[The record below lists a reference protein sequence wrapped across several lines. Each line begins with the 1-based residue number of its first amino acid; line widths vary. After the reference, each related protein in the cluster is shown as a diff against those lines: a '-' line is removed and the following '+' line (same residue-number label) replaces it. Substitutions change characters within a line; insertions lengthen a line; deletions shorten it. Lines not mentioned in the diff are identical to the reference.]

1 MSKVVKVINNYT
13 RKRENEKKTK
23 QDENRVAKRRTLLFG
38 SMLLVVAG
46 ILLIVA
52 FNQQNQNQLIH
63 EELVQ
68 AQVVLDERKN
78 EAEDLEQQ
86 IRQLNDDDY
95 ITRIARSEFFLSEEG
110 EIVFNLSDLETPE
123 EKAEKDENGK

>member
-1 MSKVVKVINNYT
+1 MSKVVKIINNYT
-13 RKRENEKKTK
+13 RKRENEQKTK

-46 ILLIVA
+46 ILLLVA
-52 FNQQNQNQLIH
+52 FNQKNQNQLIH

-86 IRQLNDDDY
+86 IRQLNDEDY

>member
-13 RKRENEKKTK
+13 RKRENEQKTK
-23 QDENRVAKRRTLLFG
+23 QVENRVAKRRTLLFG

-52 FNQQNQNQLIH
+52 FNQKNQNQLIH

-68 AQVVLDERKN
+68 AQVVLDERKT

-110 EIVFNLSDLETPE
+110 EIVFNLSDLETSE
-123 EKAEKDENGK
+123 EKAEKDGNGE

>member
-52 FNQQNQNQLIH
+52 FNQKNQNQLIH

-86 IRQLNDDDY
+86 IRQLNDEDY

-110 EIVFNLSDLETPE
+110 EIVFNLSDLEE
-123 EKAEKDENGK
+123 AEKEEDGE

>member
-52 FNQQNQNQLIH
+52 FNQKNQNQLIH

-110 EIVFNLSDLETPE
+110 EIVFNLSDLEE
-123 EKAEKDENGK
+123 AEKEEDGE

>member
-1 MSKVVKVINNYT
+1 VSKVVKVINNYT

-68 AQVVLDERKN
+68 AQVVLDERKT

-110 EIVFNLSDLETPE
+110 EIVFNLSNLEE
-123 EKAEKDENGK
+123 AEKEEDGE

>member
-68 AQVVLDERKN
+68 AQVVLDERKT

-110 EIVFNLSDLETPE
+110 EIVFNLSNLEE
-123 EKAEKDENGK
+123 AEKEEDGE

>member
-13 RKRENEKKTK
+13 RKRENEQKTK
-23 QDENRVAKRRTLLFG
+23 QVENRVAKRRTLLFG
-38 SMLLVVAG
+38 SILLVVAG

-52 FNQQNQNQLIH
+52 FNQKNQNQLIH

-68 AQVVLDERKN
+68 AQVVLDERKT

-110 EIVFNLSDLETPE
+110 EIVFNLSDLETSE
-123 EKAEKDENGK
+123 EKAEKDEDGE

>member
-52 FNQQNQNQLIH
+52 FNQKNQNQLIH

>member
-1 MSKVVKVINNYT
+1 M
-13 RKRENEKKTK
+13 
-23 QDENRVAKRRTLLFG
+23 VA
-38 SMLLVVAG
+38 AG
-46 ILLIVA
+46 ILLLVA
-52 FNQQNQNQLIH
+52 FNQKNQNQLIH

-86 IRQLNDDDY
+86 IRQLNDEDY

>member
-38 SMLLVVAG
+38 SVLLVVAG

-52 FNQQNQNQLIH
+52 FNQKNQNQLIH

>member
-13 RKRENEKKTK
+13 RKREKEKKTK

-38 SMLLVVAG
+38 SMLLMVVG
-46 ILLIVA
+46 ILLIIA
-52 FNQQNQNQLIH
+52 FNQKNQNQLIH

-68 AQVVLDERKN
+68 AQVVLDERKT

-110 EIVFNLSDLETPE
+110 EIVFNLSDLEEPE
-123 EKAEKDENGK
+123 EKAEKEENGE

>member
-1 MSKVVKVINNYT
+1 MSKVVKIINNYT
-13 RKRENEKKTK
+13 RKRENEQKTK

-38 SMLLVVAG
+38 SILLVAAG
-46 ILLIVA
+46 ILLLVA
-52 FNQQNQNQLIH
+52 FNQKNQNQLIH

-86 IRQLNDDDY
+86 IRQLNDEDY

>member
-110 EIVFNLSDLETPE
+110 EIVFNLSDLEE
-123 EKAEKDENGK
+123 AEKEEDGE

>member
-13 RKRENEKKTK
+13 RKRENEQKTK

-52 FNQQNQNQLIH
+52 FNQKNQNQLIH

-86 IRQLNDDDY
+86 IRQLNDEDY

-123 EKAEKDENGK
+123 EKAEKDENGE

>member
-13 RKRENEKKTK
+13 KKRENEKKTK

-38 SMLLVVAG
+38 SVLLVVAG

-52 FNQQNQNQLIH
+52 FNQKNQNQLIH

>member
-13 RKRENEKKTK
+13 RKRESEQKTK

-52 FNQQNQNQLIH
+52 FNQKNQNQLIH

-68 AQVVLDERKN
+68 AQVVFDERKN
-78 EAEDLEQQ
+78 EVEDLEQQ
-86 IRQLNDDDY
+86 IRQLNDEDY

-123 EKAEKDENGK
+123 EKAEKDENGE

>member
-13 RKRENEKKTK
+13 RKRENEQKTK

-38 SMLLVVAG
+38 SILLVAVG
-46 ILLIVA
+46 ILLLVA
-52 FNQQNQNQLIH
+52 FNQKNQNQLIH

-86 IRQLNDDDY
+86 IRQLNDEDY

>member
-38 SMLLVVAG
+38 SMLLLVAG

-52 FNQQNQNQLIH
+52 FNQKNQNQLIH

-86 IRQLNDDDY
+86 IRQLNDEDY

-123 EKAEKDENGK
+123 EKAEKDENGE

>member
-13 RKRENEKKTK
+13 RKRENEQKTK
-23 QDENRVAKRRTLLFG
+23 QVENRVAKRRTLLFG

-52 FNQQNQNQLIH
+52 FNQKNQNQLIH

-110 EIVFNLSDLETPE
+110 EIVFNLSDLETSE
-123 EKAEKDENGK
+123 EKAEKDEDGE

>member
-1 MSKVVKVINNYT
+1 VSKVVKVINNYT

-123 EKAEKDENGK
+123 EKAEKDENGE

>member
-13 RKRENEKKTK
+13 RKRENEQKTK

-46 ILLIVA
+46 ILLLVA
-52 FNQQNQNQLIH
+52 FNQKNQNQLIH

-86 IRQLNDDDY
+86 IRQLNDEDY

-123 EKAEKDENGK
+123 EKAEKDENGE

>member
-13 RKRENEKKTK
+13 RKREKEKKTK

-38 SMLLVVAG
+38 SMLLLVVG
-46 ILLIVA
+46 ILLIIA
-52 FNQQNQNQLIH
+52 FNQKNQNQLIH

-68 AQVVLDERKN
+68 AQVVLDERKT

-110 EIVFNLSDLETPE
+110 EIVFNLSNLEE
-123 EKAEKDENGK
+123 AEKEEDGE

>member
-1 MSKVVKVINNYT
+1 VSKVVKVINNYT

-52 FNQQNQNQLIH
+52 FNQKNQNQLIH

-123 EKAEKDENGK
+123 EKAEKDENGE

>member
-13 RKRENEKKTK
+13 RKRENEQKTK
-23 QDENRVAKRRTLLFG
+23 QVENRVAKRRTLLFG
-38 SMLLVVAG
+38 SILLVVAG

-52 FNQQNQNQLIH
+52 FNQKNQNQLIH

-110 EIVFNLSDLETPE
+110 EIVFNLSDLETSE
-123 EKAEKDENGK
+123 EKAEKDEDGE

>member
-13 RKRENEKKTK
+13 RKRENEQKTK
-23 QDENRVAKRRTLLFG
+23 QVENRVAKRRTLLFG

-52 FNQQNQNQLIH
+52 FNQKNQNQLIH

-110 EIVFNLSDLETPE
+110 EIVFNLSDLETSE
-123 EKAEKDENGK
+123 EKAEKDGNGE

>member
-13 RKRENEKKTK
+13 RKRENEQKTK

-46 ILLIVA
+46 ILLLVA
-52 FNQQNQNQLIH
+52 FNQKNQNQLIH

-86 IRQLNDDDY
+86 IRQLNDEDY

>member
-13 RKRENEKKTK
+13 RKRENEQKTK

-52 FNQQNQNQLIH
+52 FNQKNQNQLIH

-110 EIVFNLSDLETPE
+110 EIVFNLSDLETSE
-123 EKAEKDENGK
+123 EKAEKDGNGE

>member
-13 RKRENEKKTK
+13 SRREKEKKTK
-23 QDENRVAKRRTLLFG
+23 QNENRAAKKRTLLFG
-38 SMLLVVAG
+38 SMLLVIVG

-52 FNQQNQNQLIH
+52 FNQKNQNQLLH

-68 AQVVLDERKN
+68 AQVVLDERVD
-78 EAEDLEQQ
+78 EAKDLEQQ
-86 IRQLNDDDY
+86 IKQLNDDNY

-110 EIVFNLSDLETPE
+110 EIVFNLAESEEQE
-123 EKAEKDENGK
+123 EKPEKNENEE

>member
-52 FNQQNQNQLIH
+52 FNQKNQNQLIH

-86 IRQLNDDDY
+86 IRQLNDEDY

-123 EKAEKDENGK
+123 EKAEKDENGE

>member
-123 EKAEKDENGK
+123 EKAEKDENGE

>member
-52 FNQQNQNQLIH
+52 FNQKNQNQLIH

-123 EKAEKDENGK
+123 EKAEKDENGE

>member
-13 RKRENEKKTK
+13 RKREKEKKTK

-38 SMLLVVAG
+38 SMLLLVVG
-46 ILLIVA
+46 ILLIIA
-52 FNQQNQNQLIH
+52 FNQKNQNQLIH

-68 AQVVLDERKN
+68 AQVVLDERKT

-110 EIVFNLSDLETPE
+110 EIVFNLSDLEE
-123 EKAEKDENGK
+123 AEKEEDGE

>member
-1 MSKVVKVINNYT
+1 VSKVVKVINNYT

-52 FNQQNQNQLIH
+52 FNQKNQNQLIH

-110 EIVFNLSDLETPE
+110 EIVFNLSDLE
-123 EKAEKDENGK
+123 KAEKDENGE

>member
-13 RKRENEKKTK
+13 RKREKEKKTK

-38 SMLLVVAG
+38 SMLLLVVG
-46 ILLIVA
+46 ILLIIA
-52 FNQQNQNQLIH
+52 FNQKNQNQLIH

-68 AQVVLDERKN
+68 AQVVLDERKT
-78 EAEDLEQQ
+78 EAQDLEQQ

-110 EIVFNLSDLETPE
+110 EIVFNLSDLEE
-123 EKAEKDENGK
+123 AEKEEDGE